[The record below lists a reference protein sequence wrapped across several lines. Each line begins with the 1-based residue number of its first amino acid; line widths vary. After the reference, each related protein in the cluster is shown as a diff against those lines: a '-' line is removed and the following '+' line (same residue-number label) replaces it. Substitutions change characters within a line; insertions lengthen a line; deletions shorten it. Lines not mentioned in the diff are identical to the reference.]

1 MFMQDYDVFER
12 DGKFHV
18 RGQVDGVDVKSSN
31 IFCWH
36 RGHGIVLRDVSWGAI
51 NGNEFI
57 DQGVRSRDG
66 VHTIGVVLSETTQ
79 GVQVV
84 GNTIFNWGDQVPM
97 AIGVKE
103 DDTCRNNIIAHNNI
117 NFYTKTDIVSE
128 GAGTLVKDNLSL
140 QEEAYVG
147 LGRSGYPDFTR
158 QPIERF
164 IRGDAK

>member
-1 MFMQDYDVFER
+1 M
-12 DGKFHV
+12 
-18 RGQVDGVDVKSSN
+18 
-31 IFCWH
+31 
-36 RGHGIVLRDVSWGAI
+36 
-51 NGNEFI
+51 
-57 DQGVRSRDG
+57 
-66 VHTIGVVLSETTQ
+66 
-79 GVQVV
+79 

-103 DDTCRNNIIAHNNI
+103 DDTCRNYIIAHNNI
-117 NFYTKTDIVSE
+117 NFYTETDIMSE